1 MEDGKLNPFQ
11 ESELKYLRQQVDRLH
26 DDQNRRDAHPNAK
39 NDLWVAR
46 EELNNFVRGLRAEG
60 KNI

>member
-1 MEDGKLNPFQ
+1 MEDGKLNPAQ
-11 ESELKYLRQQVDRLH
+11 EAELKYLRQQVDRLQ
-26 DDQNRRDAHPNAK
+26 DDQNRRDAYPNAK
-39 NDLWVAR
+39 HDLWVAR

>member
-11 ESELKYLRQQVDRLH
+11 EGELKYLRQQVDRLH
-26 DDQNRRDAHPNAK
+26 DEEHRKDARPNIK
-39 NDLWVAR
+39 KDLWVAR
-46 EELNNFVRGLRAEG
+46 EELDRFVRSLRAEG

>member
-1 MEDGKLNPFQ
+1 MDKGKLNPAQ
-11 ESELKYLRQQVDRLH
+11 EAELKYLRQQVDRLH
-26 DDQNRRDAHPNAK
+26 DDQNRRDAYPNAK

-46 EELNNFVRGLRAEG
+46 EELNNFVKGLRAEG

>member
-11 ESELKYLRQQVDRLH
+11 EGELKYLRQQVDNLQDRENSREKYFNLQH
-26 DDQNRRDAHPNAK
+26 
-39 NDLWVAR
+39 DLWVAR
-46 EELNNFVRGLRAEG
+46 EELDRFVKNLRAEG